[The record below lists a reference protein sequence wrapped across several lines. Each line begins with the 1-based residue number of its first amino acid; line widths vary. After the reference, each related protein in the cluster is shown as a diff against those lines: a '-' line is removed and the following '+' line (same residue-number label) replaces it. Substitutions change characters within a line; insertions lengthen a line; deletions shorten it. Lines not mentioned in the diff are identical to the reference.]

1 MSSFRIQQTISEFMN
16 ENEQQNAIEV
26 SKLIT
31 NQLTTTPL
39 TPLRT
44 PVTLDNDTGMYIF
57 ECPQCGLFTQVERNS
72 INCAIFRHAFYYN
85 KLPNGMVLTEQLN
98 PHAPK
103 EVCDQ
108 LKKEGKILGCGRPF
122 KFVRNQDNTYSA
134 EICDYI

>member
-16 ENEQQNAIEV
+16 ENEEQNAIEV

-31 NQLTTTPL
+31 SQLTT

-57 ECPQCGLFTQVERNS
+57 ECPQCGLFTQVGKNEVA
-72 INCAIFRHAFYYN
+72 CHIFRHAFYYN